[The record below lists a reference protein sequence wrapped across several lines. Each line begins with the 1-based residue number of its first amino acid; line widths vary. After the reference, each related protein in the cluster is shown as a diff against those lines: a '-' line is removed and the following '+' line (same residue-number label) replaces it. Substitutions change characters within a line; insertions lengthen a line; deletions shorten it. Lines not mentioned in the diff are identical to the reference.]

1 MDVMNQ
7 KFLSG
12 FTATLLMVLLGILPS
27 YADQSGASSEAT
39 DAGAAA
45 KVSIPEPF
53 SNQEAS
59 TRSSDLEASS
69 PDTDRSQSDAQ
80 PADAQPADAQ
90 RANLQPPN
98 SQPQEAV
105 KVGEYQSQQQASPDE
120 TITLIHSH
128 ELAGRQAV
136 TLYVR
141 NLPVLTFLGAAIAA
155 DNAYPPASPAV
166 ASSATPKTSAASAS
180 SLPIDTAP
188 PDTKVASIQ
197 NRTLPNTQVGS
208 QSNPQPNSQANAADA
223 QSEAGA
229 TDPHDP
235 LWRATAIAA
244 RLNQLHRDNVDASTI
259 TVAWDE
265 QQHCY
270 MIKAG
275 KESLVQMTADTILP
289 NTTENPAEDA
299 LQATNLIRRQVGNA
313 PPLQSVTGGPEARAP
328 QSGTQVALGPVR
340 LSVSGMASWYGPG
353 FDGASSASGEV
364 FNQNALTA
372 AHRDLPFGTQ
382 VRVTNMDN
390 GMSVVVRINDRGP
403 YSGDRIIDLSRG
415 AAAVIGLV
423 QSGVAP
429 VKLEVLDSTAAR

>member
-12 FTATLLMVLLGILPS
+12 FTATLLMVLLGVLPS
-27 YADQSGASSEAT
+27 YADPVGASSEAT

-45 KVSIPEPF
+45 KVSAPEP
-53 SNQEAS
+53 SLNQEAS
-59 TRSSDLEASS
+59 TQSSDLVSSPQASS
-69 PDTDRSQSDAQ
+69 PGTANSQPDRIQSTAR
-80 PADAQPADAQ
+80 PANA
-90 RANLQPPN
+90 
-98 SQPQEAV
+98 QPQEAV
-105 KVGEYQSQQQASPDE
+105 KVGEYQSPQQASPDE
-120 TITLIHSH
+120 TITIIHSH
-128 ELAGRQAV
+128 ELAGRHAA

-141 NLPVLTFLGAAIAA
+141 NIPVLTFLGTPTA
-155 DNAYPPASPAV
+155 DGD
-166 ASSATPKTSAASAS
+166 SAAAPAAPGSTAPKVSAS
-180 SLPIDTAP
+180 NTPIDTAP
-188 PDTKVASIQ
+188 PGTNSPDTKVASIQ
-197 NRTLPNTQVGS
+197 NRTLPSS
-208 QSNPQPNSQANAADA
+208 QANPQANLQANAASA
-223 QSEAGA
+223 QPEADA

-235 LWRATAIAA
+235 MWRATAIAA

-259 TVAWDE
+259 TAVWDE

-275 KESLVQMTADTILP
+275 KDSLVQMTADTILP
-289 NTTENPAEDA
+289 NTTQNPAEDA

-313 PPLQSVTGGPEARAP
+313 PPLQSVTGAPSERSP
-328 QSGTQVALGPVR
+328 QSGAQISLGSVR

-353 FDGASSASGEV
+353 FDGASSASGET

-390 GMSVVVRINDRGP
+390 GISVVVRINDRGP

-429 VKLEVLDSTAAR
+429 VKLEVLDTTASR